1 MKSTT
6 TTTAPNIGYVLITVY
21 ESPTIDNSAP
31 ISFGPT
37 SYAKLVTGE
46 PSRKSV
52 NFCTLFAPGG
62 NRADVAIP
70 IVTIRAISERFANT
84 TYGLFLGNGWL
95 TSLLLTMSKTVGVNM
110 DWGRS
115 SYARAMIE
123 LRADDELKDT
133 IVVAILKLV
142 GEGFNMCTIRVGY
155 EWKPLRCSSCKVFGY
170 VLNECLMKIVT
181 DVVNNLNN
189 PKQATRGV
197 AIGPKVTKQFY
208 RRVSN
213 KNSASTSGKKKQAE
227 VSRQDVSN
235 SNPFDALTSIKNDD
249 DLGTNGGNSKLAGK
263 GSLNVAHGSSSN
275 TLIADKIDKLE
286 RQILDGKLMFVDD
299 DGNSL
304 VPTCNVDN
312 DNEVEVVFDETINL
326 MASTSFKGGSE
337 RCYGNILWSLEAGVL
352 FDNKFSIWKLF
363 FRPFDLLDEDVV
375 CVCLLLALEYV
386 FMSNELIHVIADE
399 VLSLVDNLS
408 SQNEFLCGEHM

>member
-1 MKSTT
+1 YGGWDVGQGVKSTT
-6 TTTAPNIGYVLITVY
+6 TTTAPNIGYVSITVY

-31 ISFGPT
+31 ISSGPT

-52 NFCTLFAPGG
+52 NFCTLFAPRG

-70 IVTIRAISERFANT
+70 IVTIRAISERSKD
-84 TYGLFLGNGWL
+84 GLDAILKHGPWFICDNQFILKKWNPDMILQKEDVGN
-95 TSLLLTMSKTVGVNM
+95 VP
-110 DWGRS
+110 DRS

-142 GEGFNMCTIRVGY
+142 GEGFNMCTISVEY
-155 EWKPLRCSSCKVFGY
+155 EWKPPRCSSCKVFGY
-170 VLNECLMKIVT
+170 FLNECLMKIVS
-181 DVVNNLNN
+181 DVVKNLNN

-197 AIGPKVTKQFY
+197 AICPKVTKQFY

-213 KNSASTSGKKKQAE
+213 KNSASASGKKKQAE

-235 SNPFDALTSIKNDD
+235 SNPFDVLTSIKNNE

-275 TLIADKIDKLE
+275 TPIADKIDKLE

-312 DNEVEVVFDETINL
+312 DNEVEVVFDETVNL
-326 MASTSFKGGSE
+326 MASTSFKGESE
-337 RCYGNILWSLEAGVL
+337 RGYGTNNLLE
-352 FDNKFSIWKLF
+352 
-363 FRPFDLLDEDVV
+363 
-375 CVCLLLALEYV
+375 
-386 FMSNELIHVIADE
+386 
-399 VLSLVDNLS
+399 
-408 SQNEFLCGEHM
+408 Q